1 MSRGRN
7 ATPHLKESNMK
18 KLSVLFTVAFLSMAF
33 AMPLVAH
40 GGENKAKSE
49 VVMKIGNKLHL
60 FHSGKVDAQK
70 EIAIGDVITVY
81 REYGK
86 NRQQKEV
93 GQVKVLSFIGEHYFE
108 AEIVKGEIKVGDIA
122 KKDATSLLV
131 QPAK

>member
-1 MSRGRN
+1 
-7 ATPHLKESNMK
+7 MK
-18 KLSVLFTVAFLSMAF
+18 ILTMMITLLALSI
-33 AMPLVAH
+33 LVAAPLTAH
-40 GGENKAKSE
+40 AGEKKAKSE
-49 VVMKIGNKLHL
+49 VVMKMGNKLHL

-86 NRQQKEV
+86 TRQQKEV
-93 GQVKVLSFIGEHYFE
+93 GQVKVLSFIGDHYFE
-108 AEIVKGEIKVGDIA
+108 AEIIKGEIKVGDIA

>member
-1 MSRGRN
+1 
-7 ATPHLKESNMK
+7 MK
-18 KLSVLFTVAFLSMAF
+18 KLTMMITLLAISIMVAAPLTVHA
-33 AMPLVAH
+33 
-40 GGENKAKSE
+40 GEKKAKSE
-49 VVMKIGNKLHL
+49 VLMKMGNKLHL

-70 EIAIGDVITVY
+70 EIAIGEVITVY

-86 NRQQKEV
+86 TRQQKEV

-108 AEIVKGEIKVGDIA
+108 AEIIKGEIKVGDIA

>member
-1 MSRGRN
+1 
-7 ATPHLKESNMK
+7 MK
-18 KLSVLFTVAFLSMAF
+18 RIITIMTLLSLVVVFAIPALSQA
-33 AMPLVAH
+33 ADKNV
-40 GGENKAKSE
+40 KSE
-49 VVMKIGNKLHL
+49 VVMKMGNKLHL

-81 REYGK
+81 REIGK
-86 NRQQKEV
+86 TPKAKEV

-108 AEIVKGEIKVGDIA
+108 AEIVKGEVKVGDIA